1 MWFYGR
7 NYRDASKVA
16 TGMASSNMPFCHDI
30 NFPVINKST
39 VGGKRNH
46 REIRGRLTAVLPV
59 LFLLR
64 SWEAAGGEKR
74 SSHMWELVRELS
86 HVQRLRVSLVY
97 FSQAEPAVERL
108 CVCVC
113 VTLPQRLSAERNT
126 SDSDSVGVTT
136 GEIGRDNGELWR
148 MSRLHLW
155 GWVWM

>member
-1 MWFYGR
+1 MPVLGWQNKEKCKCGFM
-7 NYRDASKVA
+7 VEII
-16 TGMASSNMPFCHDI
+16 GMPARLQQALSSSNMPFCHDI

-64 SWEAAGGEKR
+64 SWETAGGEKR

-108 CVCVC
+108 CVCVW
-113 VTLPQRLSAERNT
+113 LFPRGYPQRGTLQIQTAWAWQRER
-126 SDSDSVGVTT
+126 
-136 GEIGRDNGELWR
+136 
-148 MSRLHLW
+148 
-155 GWVWM
+155 

>member
-1 MWFYGR
+1 M
-7 NYRDASKVA
+7 VEII
-16 TGMASSNMPFCHDI
+16 GMPARLQQALSSSNMPFCHDI

-64 SWEAAGGEKR
+64 SWETAGGEKR

-113 VTLPQRLSAERNT
+113 DSSPEVIRREEHFRFRQR
-126 SDSDSVGVTT
+126 
-136 GEIGRDNGELWR
+136 GRDNGRDRPGQW
-148 MSRLHLW
+148 
-155 GWVWM
+155 